1 MSILPILNGGY
12 LELIVGPMFSGK
24 TSRLLEIYKK
34 CEISNINSIIIN
46 HKSDDRYSKDSTL
59 LSHRQD
65 KAPCI
70 LLNSLQPIVNSM
82 ACNNP
87 CEIAQKIHNSKVILI
102 NEGQF
107 FDDIKESVM
116 ILVEEYNKI
125 VYVCGLDGDF
135 KRNMFGN
142 LLNLIPFCDKIEKL
156 PSLCKI
162 CCNGNN
168 AIFSHRTSK
177 NMSQKLI
184 GGSDEYL
191 PLCRKCYQENNLSIL
206 MPYIGH
212 INVPPSKNIE
222 RNTNEYF
229 DC

>member
-1 MSILPILNGGY
+1 MSILPISNGGY

-34 CEISNINSIIIN
+34 CEISNINCTIIN

-59 LSHRQD
+59 LSHDRD
-65 KAPCI
+65 KAPCL
-70 LLNSLQPIVNSM
+70 LLNSIQPVLNNM
-82 ACNNP
+82 EHNNP

-107 FDDIKESVM
+107 FDDIKESVIM
-116 ILVEEYNKI
+116 LVEEYNKI

-135 KRNMFGN
+135 KRGTFGN
-142 LLNLIPFCDKIEKL
+142 LLNLVPFCDKIEKL
-156 PSLCKI
+156 PSLCKK

-177 NMSQKLI
+177 NLSQKMI

-191 PLCRKCYQENNLSIL
+191 PLCRKCYQENNLL
-206 MPYIGH
+206 VHVPHVGH
-212 INVPPSKNIE
+212 TNVPPSKNVE
-222 RNTNEYF
+222 RNTPQYF

>member
-1 MSILPILNGGY
+1 MSILPISNGGY

-34 CEISNINSIIIN
+34 CEISNINCVIIN
-46 HKSDDRYSKDSTL
+46 HKSDDRYSKNSTL
-59 LSHRQD
+59 LSHSQN

-70 LLNSLQPIVNSM
+70 LLNTMYQVINNM
-82 ACNNP
+82 ACDNK
-87 CEIAQKIHNSKVILI
+87 CDIAIKLLNAKVILI

-116 ILVEEYNKI
+116 LLVEQYNKI

-135 KRNMFGN
+135 KRSTFGN
-142 LLNLIPFCDKIEKL
+142 LLNLVPFCDKIEKL
-156 PSLCKI
+156 PSLCKM

-177 NMSQKLI
+177 NLCQKLI

-191 PLCRKCYQENNLSIL
+191 PLCRKCYQDNNLL
-206 MPYIGH
+206 LHVPYIGH
-212 INVPPSKNIE
+212 TNVPPSKNAP
-222 RNTNEYF
+222 RNDNECF
-229 DC
+229 DS

>member
-1 MSILPILNGGY
+1 MSILPISNGGY
-12 LELIVGPMFSGK
+12 LELIIGPMFSGK

-34 CEISNINSIIIN
+34 CEISNINCVIIN

-59 LSHRQD
+59 LSHSKE

-70 LLNSLQPIVNSM
+70 LLNKLYQVINNM
-82 ACNNP
+82 ASDNKCD
-87 CEIAQKIHNSKVILI
+87 IATKILNSKVILI

-116 ILVEEYNKI
+116 VLVEQYNKI

-135 KRNMFGN
+135 KRSKFGN
-142 LLNLIPFCDKIEKL
+142 LLNLIPFCDKIEKIH
-156 PSLCKI
+156 SLCKI

-177 NMSQKLI
+177 NLCQTLI

-191 PLCRKCYQENNLSIL
+191 PLCRKCYQDNNLSL
-206 MPYIGH
+206 HVPYIGDV
-212 INVPPSKNIE
+212 NVAPPKNKP
-222 RNTNEYF
+222 RNDMQCLYS
-229 DC
+229 